1 MSRHAA
7 ATTPRSAPEN
17 RMGDALTGRTLA
29 GAAGAAQGRDRGA
42 DSRSGIPPAEC
53 REWALGCGRYPALA
67 TVGASPSPSAALA
80 AAPGTSGELN
90 GGTPPSVR
98 ASANTD
104 PQPRAP
110 SKTASSPSAAMQP
123 VRSSG
128 EPDRGQSPSPAA
140 PVTGNSSAIP
150 KGSIRGVG
158 SWMPERFGADY
169 LALPEGAG
177 VRVKL
182 CGAAR
187 CVVMTSNDAGP
198 SLAMQRKGRIVDLSA
213 ALFKAIT
220 GLPLSRGIAW
230 VTVRRIE

>member
-1 MSRHAA
+1 MTRRAQLAVLLAVALLVIFALWPEPAA
-7 ATTPRSAPEN
+7 GDVPIVARVISFTPSTPRSAPDN

-29 GAAGAAQGRDRGA
+29 DQGRTEGPT
-42 DSRSGIPPAEC
+42 PPTAVAPARWLGVAGGPSPTAAASAEC

-67 TVGASPSPSAALA
+67 TVG
-80 AAPGTSGELN
+80 
-90 GGTPPSVR
+90 
-98 ASANTD
+98 
-104 PQPRAP
+104 
-110 SKTASSPSAAMQP
+110 SSPSAAAQP
-123 VRSSG
+123 VRTASAL
-128 EPDRGQSPSPAA
+128 PASM
-140 PVTGNSSAIP
+140 TGNSSAIL